1 MDRNSSVGARQR
13 ASIQFSLEETAMKV
27 FVLEDS
33 EERIQRFSEIF
44 GEALTV
50 ARTVGEGKTLF
61 QPPYDLILLD
71 HDLGELETGKDF
83 SNWLVESK
91 QTPTNT
97 IIHSWNVGGALS
109 ILRTLAEA
117 GWRNVTTMTFDKRL
131 LDTLRWARRN
141 YPQR

>member
-1 MDRNSSVGARQR
+1 
-13 ASIQFSLEETAMKV
+13 MKV